1 MGISHS
7 VSSVSSVL
15 PALSF
20 FKPAPATPTVSSFD
34 ILARAPFHASAVLH
48 RDVGGMNSRG
58 RATPKAATE
67 KVKKASAEKSSDE
80 KDQRAQERAERDKR
94 KAEVRAAQLAKSKDQ
109 KEKHAAATA
118 KKVQRVQ
125 QQIDSVRFSERVWTA
140 EEEAEFA
147 NREAEEQR
155 AAAAAARKRD
165 EARAASEA
173 KAAGPAADPYA
184 PKAE

>member
-1 MGISHS
+1 MLRRATSMGISHS

-80 KDQRAQERAERDKR
+80 KDQRAQERAERDVRLKHLFLCPCNPKR
-94 KAEVRAAQLAKSKDQ
+94 ISRALPHIASSHVS
-109 KEKHAAATA
+109 HAHFISCHAF
-118 KKVQRVQ
+118 RLP
-125 QQIDSVRFSERVWTA
+125 E
-140 EEEAEFA
+140 
-147 NREAEEQR
+147 
-155 AAAAAARKRD
+155 
-165 EARAASEA
+165 
-173 KAAGPAADPYA
+173 
-184 PKAE
+184 